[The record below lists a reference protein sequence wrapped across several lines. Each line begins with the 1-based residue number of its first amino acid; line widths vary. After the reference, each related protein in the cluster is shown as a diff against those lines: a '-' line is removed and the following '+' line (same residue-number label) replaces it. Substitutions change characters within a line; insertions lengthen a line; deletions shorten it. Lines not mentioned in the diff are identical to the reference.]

1 MNTAAITTRTA
12 NSTEHE
18 IVTELCL
25 AAFADES
32 VIAWVFPEPVARQH
46 FMQDMFSTALDSAI
60 RSGAVI
66 LAVNSNDKPVATS
79 MWLNS
84 ATDTPRQEQSS
95 TQETPPLQRMAAVE
109 AATQD
114 RRPDVSHLHLLSM
127 ATLPDYRGQG
137 AGGAMLKA
145 GLQKARRLDLPV
157 YLEASTSDNRRLYE
171 RVGFRD
177 LGAPID
183 LPEDGPSLQPMWLD
197 NE

>member
-1 MNTAAITTRTA
+1 MHTSAITTRTP
-12 NSTEHE
+12 NSAEHE

-25 AAFADES
+25 EAFADEA
-32 VIAWVFPEPVARQH
+32 VIAWVFPDPVVRHH
-46 FMQDMFSTALDSAI
+46 FMQDMFSTALSSAI
-60 RSGAVI
+60 MSGAVI
-66 LAVNSNDKPVATS
+66 IAVDPNDKPVAAS
-79 MWLNS
+79 IWLNS
-84 ATDTPRQEQSS
+84 GTDTPQQEQAS

-114 RRPDVSHLHLLSM
+114 RRPEVSHLHLSSM

-137 AGGAMLKA
+137 AGVAMLKA
-145 GLQKARRLDLPV
+145 GLQEARRLDLPV

-171 RVGFRD
+171 RVGFRN

-197 NE
+197 KE